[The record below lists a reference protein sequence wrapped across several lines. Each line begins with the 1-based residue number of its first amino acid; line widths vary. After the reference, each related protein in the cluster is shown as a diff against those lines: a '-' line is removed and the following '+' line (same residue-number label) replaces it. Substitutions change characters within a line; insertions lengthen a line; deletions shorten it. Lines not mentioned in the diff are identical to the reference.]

1 MLFDTLKIRDI
12 TLRNRI
18 VVSPMCQYS
27 SEDGFADDWHLV
39 HLGSR
44 AVGGAGLVITE
55 ATAVEARGRISPHD
69 LGIWKDEHIPQL
81 QRITAFIEAQGGVAG
96 MQLAHA
102 GRKGSTYRP
111 WEGDSFVDE
120 AHGGWKP
127 VVAPSAI
134 AFSPNH
140 AVPEELTAQEI
151 ADTVHSFAMA
161 AQRAFQAGFKVVEVH
176 AAHGYLINE
185 FLSPISNKRTDD
197 YGGTFKN
204 RVRMLLEVVRAVR
217 RVWPEGLPVFVRISA
232 TDWLEPEGWD
242 LEQSVELSRILKPE
256 GVDLIDCSS
265 GNIVPYAR
273 IPAGPG
279 FQVGFAE
286 RIRKEA
292 GIMTGAL
299 GLIVSPQQ
307 AETIIRTGQAD
318 VVVIARQFLRDPYWP
333 LHAAAE
339 LKEQISWPVQ
349 YNRAAV

>member
-1 MLFDTLKIRDI
+1 M
-12 TLRNRI
+12 
-18 VVSPMCQYS
+18 
-27 SEDGFADDWHLV
+27 
-39 HLGSR
+39 
-44 AVGGAGLVITE
+44 
-55 ATAVEARGRISPHD
+55 
-69 LGIWKDEHIPQL
+69 
-81 QRITAFIEAQGGVAG
+81 
-96 MQLAHA
+96 
-102 GRKGSTYRP
+102 
-111 WEGDSFVDE
+111 
-120 AHGGWKP
+120 
-127 VVAPSAI
+127 VAPSAI

-151 ADTVHSFAMA
+151 AEAVHSFAMA

-185 FLSPISNKRTDD
+185 FLSPISNKRTDN

-242 LEQSVELSRILKPE
+242 LDQSVELSRILKPE

-299 GLIVSPQQ
+299 GLIVRPSRQRPSS
-307 AETIIRTGQAD
+307 EP
-318 VVVIARQFLRDPYWP
+318 ARPT
-333 LHAAAE
+333 
-339 LKEQISWPVQ
+339 
-349 YNRAAV
+349 

>member
-27 SEDGFADDWHLV
+27 SEDGFANDWHLV

-55 ATAVEARGRISPHD
+55 ATAVEARGRISPGD
-69 LGIWKDEHIPQL
+69 LGIWKDEHIPNL
-81 QRITAFIEAQGGVAG
+81 KRITSFIEARGGVAG

-102 GRKGSTYRP
+102 GRKGSTERP
-111 WEGDSFVDE
+111 WEGNSAVDE
-120 AHGGWKP
+120 AHGGWRP

-134 AFSPNH
+134 AFSPDY
-140 AVPEELTAQEI
+140 AVPEELTAQGI
-151 ADTVHSFAMA
+151 ADTVCSFAEA
-161 AQRAFQAGFKVVEVH
+161 ARRALQAGFKVVEVH

-185 FLSPISNKRTDD
+185 FLSPIANKRTDD
-197 YGGTFKN
+197 YGGPFKN
-204 RVRMLLEVVRAVR
+204 RVRMLLEIVQAVR

-242 LEQSVELSRILKPE
+242 MEQSVELSRILKPE
-256 GVDLIDCSS
+256 GVDLMDCSS
-265 GNIVPYAR
+265 GNIVPYAQ

-318 VVVIARQFLRDPYWP
+318 LVVIARQFLRDPYWP